1 MQMSRWWVRSG
12 VDSVGL
18 LFVARPEALVVVLSW
33 CVSGSGDEDYGD
45 SDADGADGGADGGG
59 GRWWKRLCYG
69 NKDDLSVVTVLVTMM
84 MVMMLVRAF

>member
-1 MQMSRWWVRSG
+1 MQMSRWWVRCG
-12 VDSVGL
+12 VDSISL
-18 LFVARPEALVVVLSW
+18 LLVARPEALVLVLSW

-45 SDADGADGGADGGG
+45 SDADGADGGG